1 MRILAV
7 LAPIVAY
14 LIGSVSFAVIFTKL
28 FSNTDV
34 REHGSGNAGT
44 TNVLRVAGKTAG
56 ILTFLC
62 DAIKGAAAALFG
74 LLVYRYVF
82 GSDNQTLIMYGK
94 YICAIACMVGHAFPV
109 WFGFKGGKCA
119 ATSVGIFAV
128 CCPWAI
134 VIGLCGYALNMLI
147 TRIVSLSTLIATV
160 LVVTFSI
167 VLNGFSGGKPDFVII
182 VLSLIGGVIVFLRHK
197 DNINRLIKGE
207 EKKLKIKK

>member
-1 MRILAV
+1 MIAFAV
-7 LAPIVAY
+7 LAPILAY
-14 LIGSVSFAVIFTKL
+14 FIGSISFAVIFTKV
-28 FSNTDV
+28 FSKTDV

-56 ILTFLC
+56 LLTFLC
-62 DAIKGAAAALFG
+62 DALKGAAAALLG
-74 LLVYRYVF
+74 LVFFKYVF
-82 GSDNQTLIMYGK
+82 PDSNTAIMYGK
-94 YICAIACMVGHAFPV
+94 YICGITCMLGHAFPI

-134 VIGLCGYALNMLI
+134 VAGLIGYGVNMLI

-160 LVVTFSI
+160 LVVGFSI
-167 VLNGFSGGKPDFVII
+167 GINGFNGITNPDFII
-182 VLSLIGGVIVFLRHK
+182 IGLSLLGGVVVFLRHK
-197 DNINRLIKGE
+197 DNIKRLIKGE